1 MKKEFKNK
9 KNRFERGLILVNV
22 MVFGFIAITVTTA
35 LVNWGGTMLKNTKNL
50 SLNEQAFQIAEAGID
65 YYRWHLAHA
74 PTDYKDGT
82 GSSGNGPFIH
92 DFKDKDGNIIG
103 QFALTITPP
112 LVGSTLVKVKSTG
125 TVLESPSI
133 SRSIQISLAIPSFA
147 KYAAVSNSVIR
158 FGEGTEVFGPIHSND
173 GVRFDGLAH
182 NIISSAKDKYIDPD
196 QGSHNPAW
204 YQFGVYTTVNPTEL
218 NTDSTPPTTI
228 PNRPDVFMVG
238 RQVPVP
244 AVDFVG
250 ITTELSNMKAQAQA
264 NNRYYPASGA
274 QGYRIVLKTN
284 DTFDLYRVNSLRP
297 TPNNCINSQNQTGW
311 GTWSVNTTNG
321 SQTLINSNVA
331 FPTNGI
337 IFVEDHLWIEGQI
350 NSARLTI
357 AAGRFPD
364 SPSTRK
370 DITINNDLL
379 YTNYDGQDAI
389 ALVAQGNITTG
400 LYSDDNLRIDAALV
414 AQNGRVGRFYYIS
427 QCGSSYIRAA
437 ITLYGMIATNLRYGY
452 AYTNGTGYIV
462 RNIIYDSNLL
472 YSPPPSFPLTSD
484 QYITLSWEEVK

>member
-1 MKKEFKNK
+1 MKKENLKNK
-9 KNRFERGLILVNV
+9 SAFERGMILVNV
-22 MVFGFIAITVTTA
+22 MVFGFIAIIVTTA

-82 GSSGNGPFIH
+82 GSAGNGPFVH
-92 DFKDKDGNIIG
+92 DFKDKDGNVIG

-112 LVGSTLVKVKSTG
+112 LVGSTLVRIKSTG
-125 TVLESPSI
+125 TVIESPSI
-133 SRSIQISLAIPSFA
+133 SRSIEVSLAIPSFA

-158 FGEGTEVFGPIHSND
+158 FGSGTEVFGPIHSND

-196 QGSHNPAW
+196 QGSHTPAW
-204 YQFGVYTTVNPTEL
+204 YQFGVYTVVNPSEL
-218 NTDSTPPTTI
+218 NTDSIPPTTI
-228 PNRPDVFMVG
+228 PNRPDVFIVG
-238 RQVPVP
+238 RQFPVP

-250 ITTELSNMKAQAQA
+250 ITTELSAMKTQAQA
-264 NNRYYPASGA
+264 NNRYYAASGA
-274 QGYRIVLKTN
+274 QGYRIVLKTT
-284 DTFDLYRVNSLRP
+284 DRFDLYRVTSLHAA
-297 TPNNCINSQNQTGW
+297 PNNCNNSQNQTGW
-311 GTWSVNTTNG
+311 GTWSINN
-321 SQTLINSNVA
+321 QTLISSNVT
-331 FPTNGI
+331 FPANGI
-337 IFVEDHLWIEGQI
+337 IFVEDNLWVEGQI
-350 NSARLTI
+350 NTARLTI

-370 DITINNDLL
+370 DITINNNLS

-400 LYSDDNLRIDAALV
+400 LHSASNLRVDAALI
-414 AQNGRVGRFYYIS
+414 AQNGRVGRFYYS
-427 QCGSSYIRAA
+427 SNCGANYVRSA
-437 ITLYGMIATNLRYGY
+437 ITLFGMIGTNLRYGY
-452 AYTNGTGYIV
+452 AYTDNTGYLV

-484 QYITLSWEEVK
+484 QYVTLSWEEVQ